1 MNNRWLKVPPS
12 FPLRVCSVQYVPQL
26 RTVTRLCTSR
36 RIGSAAPLNG
46 GVHSASL
53 HSLARSNQRI
63 AFQGPMAAKWT
74 RVHIPSPL
82 LLLLLVPSILN
93 VLKGAVQCSAAA
105 PLFSSRLC
113 SSRRRKLANAGHN
126 RKANGSRQVL
136 LNVCPPPPPSLPP
149 SFPLINIER
158 IKSKVISRHT
168 HGNHRRTQDNSR
180 QFPAPCRALLLHCS
194 AFYYSSP

>member
-1 MNNRWLKVPPS
+1 M
-12 FPLRVCSVQYVPQL
+12 
-26 RTVTRLCTSR
+26 
-36 RIGSAAPLNG
+36 NG

-82 LLLLLVPSILN
+82 LFLLLVPTILN
-93 VLKGAVQCSAAA
+93 VLKGAVQQLPSSLRVCAAA
-105 PLFSSRLC
+105 AAAAAVGGEGGRGNLQMLVTIGKKTGRVKCCSTCDLPL
-113 SSRRRKLANAGHN
+113 
-126 RKANGSRQVL
+126 
-136 LNVCPPPPPSLPP
+136 PPSLPP

-168 HGNHRRTQDNSR
+168 HGNHRRPQDNSR
-180 QFPAPCRALLLHCS
+180 QVPTPCRAFAYCS
-194 AFYYSSP
+194 PFYYSSL